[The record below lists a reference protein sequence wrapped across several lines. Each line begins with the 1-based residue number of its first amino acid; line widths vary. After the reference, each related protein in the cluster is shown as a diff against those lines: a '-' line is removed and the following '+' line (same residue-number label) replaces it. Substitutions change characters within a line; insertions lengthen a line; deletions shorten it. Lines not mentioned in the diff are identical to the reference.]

1 MIFFLIYLVYYITYT
16 SLYHYILIMAALS
29 SAALFSPEYVLTL
42 DEINTVINAAN
53 MGPFSNHLSI
63 LPSLNISH
71 IRMEYNNIS
80 NEPNMTVH
88 MVSSRVMFKIYFCKV
103 NNQVFQITTDHLTQ
117 RIYLV
122 ELLDLVELLANP
134 NMF

>member
-1 MIFFLIYLVYYITYT
+1 
-16 SLYHYILIMAALS
+16 MADLS
-29 SAALFSPEYVLTL
+29 SASLFGPEYNLTL

-53 MGPFSNHLSI
+53 MGPFSNHFYI
-63 LPSLNISH
+63 LPSLNISR
-71 IRMEYNNIS
+71 IRMEYNNIT
-80 NEPNMTVH
+80 NEPDMTVH
-88 MVSSRVMFKIYFCKV
+88 MASSRAMFKIYFCKV

-122 ELLDLVELLANP
+122 EIVANP